1 VTVLLM
7 ALLGGVG
14 AATRFVVDGWF
25 RGRWSSRLPLGT
37 IVVNTTGS
45 LLLGFLGGALATGAI
60 SPNVLTIAG
69 TGFCGGYTTFST
81 AMVETV
87 RLAQAGAYRRAL
99 LNAFGS
105 LVVTVA
111 AAAVGVALAT
121 LLLPR

>member
-7 ALLGGVG
+7 ALLGGAG

-25 RGRWSSRLPLGT
+25 RGRWSTRLPLAT
-37 IVVNTTGS
+37 IVINTTGS
-45 LLLGFLGGALATGAI
+45 LLLGLLGGALATGAVGQ
-60 SPNVLTIAG
+60 PVLVVAG

-99 LNAFGS
+99 VNAFGS

-111 AAAVGVALAT
+111 AAALGVVLADV
-121 LLLPR
+121 LLG